1 MRPGDVDG
9 EGAHAR
15 AGGRL
20 PGDPVPDPGLGD
32 ASEVPPAAA
41 GRRGR
46 NRYGR
51 VLVRLLPALLI
62 VIAVLYDSFTPR
74 YFTAGP
80 LYTAAPLVAAA
91 VYSRRGTVLTGITV
105 VAVVIGLQLRK
116 EVIHYVD
123 SLTELITIAT
133 VAVLAVFVNAFVRR
147 AGEQLVSV
155 REIAEA
161 AQRAVLPEP
170 AERIGGFEIAACY
183 EAAQADAFIGGD
195 LYAVQD
201 SPRGVRLVVG
211 DVRGKGMGA
220 VAAVAVVI
228 GAFRE
233 AAEQEAT
240 LEAVAQRLERAL
252 AREGTRRDGLDA
264 FEGFTTAVLA
274 ELPHG
279 DGVVRILNRGHPP
292 PLLLYADGTLHPL
305 PARGVRAAAR
315 DGGTGRVARPGG
327 AGAVPRR
334 GDAAALHRRTVGS
347 PGRRGRVLRSARAA
361 GRPRVPASGG
371 PARRARR
378 GRAPAFRRR
387 HGRRHGVARRTAP
400 LITPGDGASALRITT
415 DIPSGGVD
423 AESDAE
429 GRSTRPISPCVRRV
443 SARISLM
450 IKRNG
455 LESEPRVY

>member
-1 MRPGDVDG
+1 MRPGDVED
-9 EGAHAR
+9 EGAYAR

-20 PGDPVPDPGLGD
+20 PGDPVPDPGLG
-32 ASEVPPAAA
+32 EAA
-41 GRRGR
+41 GALPSEAEQRRR
-46 NRYGR
+46 LPYGR
-51 VLVRLLPALLI
+51 VLIRVLPVLLI
-62 VIAVLYDSFTPR
+62 VVAVLYDLLTPR

-91 VYSRRGTVLTGITV
+91 VYSRRGTVLTGVTV
-105 VAVVIGLQLRK
+105 VAAVIGMQLGK
-116 EVIHYVD
+116 GVIHYVD
-123 SLTELITIAT
+123 SLTELISIAT
-133 VAVLAVFVNAFVRR
+133 AAALAVVVNTFVRR
-147 AGEQLVSV
+147 AGERLVSV

-201 SPRGVRLVVG
+201 SPRGIRLIVG
-211 DVRGKGMGA
+211 DVRGKGMSA

-252 AREGTRRDGLDA
+252 AREGTRREGLDA

-292 PLLLYADGTLHPL
+292 PLLLYADGTLRPL
-305 PARGVRAAAR
+305 PARESALPLGMGELGVWPDRAEEAPF
-315 DGGTGRVARPGG
+315 PGG
-327 AGAVPRR
+327 ATLLLYTDGLSEARDARGEFYDPHERLAGCVFRHPTELLGTLAEDVRR
-334 GDAAALHRRTVGS
+334 H
-347 PGRRGRVLRSARAA
+347 
-361 GRPRVPASGG
+361 SGG
-371 PARRARR
+371 GMA
-378 GRAPAFRRR
+378 
-387 HGRRHGVARRTAP
+387 
-400 LITPGDGASALRITT
+400 DDMALL
-415 DIPSGGVD
+415 
-423 AESDAE
+423 A
-429 GRSTRPISPCVRRV
+429 VRR
-443 SARISLM
+443 
-450 IKRNG
+450 
-455 LESEPRVY
+455 P

>member
-1 MRPGDVDG
+1 MDD
-9 EGAHAR
+9 EGVAAR

-32 ASEVPPAAA
+32 EEPPS
-41 GRRGR
+41 GPPPRRRTG
-46 NRYGR
+46 YGR
-51 VLVRLLPALLI
+51 AFVHALPVLLI
-62 VIAVLYDSFTPR
+62 AVAILYDIFTPR

-80 LYTAAPLVAAA
+80 LYTAAPLVAAPL
-91 VYSRRGTVLTGITV
+91 YSRRGTALTG
-105 VAVVIGLQLRK
+105 VAVVVSVIGLQIGK
-116 EVIHYVD
+116 GVIHYVD

-133 VAVLAVFVNAFVRR
+133 VAVLAVLVNGMVRR
-147 AGEQLVSV
+147 SSERLVSV

-170 AERIGGFEIAACY
+170 AERIGGFEIAVCY

-201 SPRGVRLVVG
+201 SARGVRLIVG

-264 FEGFTTAVLA
+264 FEGFTTALLA

-279 DGVVRILNRGHPP
+279 DGTVRIVNRGHPP
-292 PLLLYADGTLHPL
+292 PLLLYPDGTLDTL
-305 PARGVRAAAR
+305 PARESALPLGMGDLGVWPDRAEEA
-315 DGGTGRVARPGG
+315 DFPGG
-327 AGAVPRR
+327 ATLLLYTDGLTEARDARGEFYDPQTRLAGRVFRHPVTLLDTLAEDVRRHSGGGMADDMALLAVRRPRR
-334 GDAAALHRRTVGS
+334 GDHDHCHET
-347 PGRRGRVLRSARAA
+347 
-361 GRPRVPASGG
+361 
-371 PARRARR
+371 
-378 GRAPAFRRR
+378 
-387 HGRRHGVARRTAP
+387 
-400 LITPGDGASALRITT
+400 
-415 DIPSGGVD
+415 
-423 AESDAE
+423 
-429 GRSTRPISPCVRRV
+429 
-443 SARISLM
+443 
-450 IKRNG
+450 
-455 LESEPRVY
+455 